1 MKNSGICIATLLGG
15 MLIGS
20 ALTMLLT
27 PKSGPEMRKQIR
39 DMLND
44 ELARVKDKAD
54 KVRAEV
60 QEEMEELRCRC
71 DD

>member
-20 ALTMLLT
+20 ALTMLFT

>member
-39 DMLND
+39 DLLND
-44 ELARVKDKAD
+44 ELARVKDKAG
-54 KVRAEV
+54 KLRAQVE
-60 QEEMEELRCRC
+60 EEMDAMRCPC